1 MDLGV
6 PPVLQRLASSRRVL
20 LCGAGG
26 GFDLYVGLPLYFYLK
41 PRAERVFLANMSF
54 ASLTAETGRRLTPAL
69 TEIDANTVGSEEYF
83 PERTLCQWF
92 ASRGELLDIYC
103 FQRTGV
109 VTLVEAWRKLVDRLQ
124 LDAVVLVDGGTDSLM
139 RGDEVGLGTPQE
151 DLASLA
157 AVHTLQ
163 DVPVR
168 LLTCLGFGVDTFD
181 GVSHA
186 CFLENTAALQKRGG
200 FLGAFSLL
208 PEMEEA
214 RLFLEAVDYA
224 TAAIPGSPSV
234 VSNSIA
240 SALEGHFGN
249 HHRTW
254 RTQGSKL
261 FISALMSMYWSYD
274 VDAVCRRCLYLK
286 ELLETRTYGDLERV
300 VREFR
305 RQYPPMKGWEA
316 IPY

>member
-1 MDLGV
+1 MDLGA
-6 PPVLQRLASSRRVL
+6 PPLLQRLAKARRIL

-41 PRAERVFLANMSF
+41 RRVQNVHLANMSF
-54 ASLTAETGRRLTPAL
+54 ASLTADTGRRMAPAL
-69 TEIDANTVGSEEYF
+69 TAVDARTTGSDEYF
-83 PERTLCQWF
+83 PERVLCQWF
-92 ASRGELLDIYC
+92 AERGEEIEVFC

-109 VTLVEAWRKLVDRLQ
+109 VTLVDAWRKLAEHLK
-124 LDAVVLVDGGTDSLM
+124 LDAIVLVDGGTDSLM

-163 DVPVR
+163 DIPCR
-168 LLTCLGFGVDTFD
+168 LLTCLGFGVDACD
-181 GVSHA
+181 GVCHA
-186 CFLENTAALQKRGG
+186 SFLENTAALQKRGG

-208 PEMEEA
+208 PEMPEA
-214 RLFLEAVDYA
+214 RLFVEAVDYA
-224 TAAIPGSPSV
+224 SAAMPGSPSV

-240 SALEGHFGN
+240 SALEGHFGD

-254 RTQGSKL
+254 RTKGAKL

-274 VDAVCRRCLYLK
+274 VDAVCRRCLYLE
-286 ELLETRTYGDLERV
+286 ELLRTKSYGDVDRV
-300 VREFR
+300 VQEFR
-305 RQYPPMKGWEA
+305 KRHPPMKGWEP
-316 IPY
+316 IPH